1 MLFLQLQGVEG
12 AEPPSSTA
20 GPKAR
25 GATLRE
31 TEGFPYYMTA
41 HAIGTTHDLDFTHGL
56 LVNPS
61 EIVNQHPFLS

>member
-41 HAIGTTHDLDFTHGL
+41 HAIGTTHHIDLH
-56 LVNPS
+56 
-61 EIVNQHPFLS
+61 

>member
-1 MLFLQLQGVEG
+1 LFLQLQGVEG

-41 HAIGTTHDLDFTHGL
+41 HAIGTY
-56 LVNPS
+56 NPLKCYQ
-61 EIVNQHPFLS
+61 IYNYRPH